1 MFKLELQRKKTQIWM
16 NTTELLAMTDSS
28 QRVPGASQTQVKAQS
43 QSWGLYGLNSEVTA
57 QEVDSD
63 STKKICHR
71 ILHEPRDTFM
81 HVVFVLLLQGFVLK
95 FSQQGESCLL

>member
-1 MFKLELQRKKTQIWM
+1 M
-16 NTTELLAMTDSS
+16 NITELPATTDSS

-63 STKKICHR
+63 GTKGNCPR
-71 ILHEPRDTFM
+71 ILQEPGDIFM
-81 HVVFVLLLQGFVLK
+81 HVVFMLLLQGFVLK
-95 FSQQGESCLL
+95 FSQQGQNCLF

>member
-1 MFKLELQRKKTQIWM
+1 M

-57 QEVDSD
+57 QKVDSD
-63 STKKICHR
+63 NTKENRHR
-71 ILHEPRDTFM
+71 ILQEPGDIFM
-81 HVVFVLLLQGFVLK
+81 HVFMLLLQGFVLK
-95 FSQQGESCLL
+95 FL